1 MFSRN
6 RVWEHKYSGSML
18 SRDPFEL
25 TGSLDDNKGK
35 KMLLLHL
42 MHNVIYDDSRRYL
55 LNQVSALE
63 EQRRQNLL
71 EREGKRA
78 ARNVD
83 NGSNSGGG
91 DEPADE
97 QQNDSSSNSGG
108 GGEAAAEQPTYG
120 STSGGEAEQSN
131 GDHLEGNVEEI
142 IPQQPSTKKGPKKN
156 FALQAIQTNLR
167 FGHLAE
173 AQNCD
178 GKRTTRPV
186 VKLGSAKDGGS
197 SEGTQLGRVDSGGVQ
212 SKTTAGGNKLKK
224 TEQKNKPIAVTTPR
238 TSKKAVRIT
247 KTTTKPA
254 TSTTG
259 RRKRGQENT
268 QQDEEE
274 EMEETQLKRPR
285 GRPPTYNSIPAVPP
299 EATSSSTATSSTHG
313 NELLAM
319 QQRAFEKQLAEL
331 KAENAKVA
339 KAQAAAVADALAKFS
354 KDADEKAYR
363 ARDRDEE
370 QLGFFSYLTK
380 FYFF

>member
-1 MFSRN
+1 
-6 RVWEHKYSGSML
+6 ML

-42 MHNVIYDDSRRYL
+42 MHNVIYDYSRRYL

-156 FALQAIQTNLR
+156 FALQAIQANL
-167 FGHLAE
+167 
-173 AQNCD
+173 
-178 GKRTTRPV
+178 
-186 VKLGSAKDGGS
+186 
-197 SEGTQLGRVDSGGVQ
+197 
-212 SKTTAGGNKLKK
+212 
-224 TEQKNKPIAVTTPR
+224 
-238 TSKKAVRIT
+238 
-247 KTTTKPA
+247 
-254 TSTTG
+254 
-259 RRKRGQENT
+259 
-268 QQDEEE
+268 
-274 EMEETQLKRPR
+274 
-285 GRPPTYNSIPAVPP
+285 
-299 EATSSSTATSSTHG
+299 
-313 NELLAM
+313 
-319 QQRAFEKQLAEL
+319 
-331 KAENAKVA
+331 
-339 KAQAAAVADALAKFS
+339 
-354 KDADEKAYR
+354 
-363 ARDRDEE
+363 
-370 QLGFFSYLTK
+370 
-380 FYFF
+380 

>member
-1 MFSRN
+1 MMSVYLFLLFIFAGELGRPEEYLEILSRN
-6 RVWEHKYSGSML
+6 RVWEHKYGGSML

-25 TGSLDDNKGK
+25 TGSLDDKGK

-55 LNQVSALE
+55 LNQVSSLE
-63 EQRRQNLL
+63 EQRKQNLL
-71 EREGKRA
+71 ESQGKRA
-78 ARNVD
+78 ARNAD
-83 NGSNSGGG
+83 NGSNCGGE

-108 GGEAAAEQPTYG
+108 GEATAEQPNYG

-142 IPQQPSTKKGPKKN
+142 VPPQPSTKKGPKKN

-186 VKLGSAKDGGS
+186 VKLGSAQDGGS
-197 SEGTQLGRVDSGGVQ
+197 SEGAQLGRADSGGIQ

-224 TEQKNKPIAVTTPR
+224 IEQKNKPIAVTPPT
-238 TSKKAVRIT
+238 TSKAVRIT

-254 TSTTG
+254 TSTTS
-259 RRKRGQENT
+259 RRKRGQEDT
-268 QQDEEE
+268 QQEEE
-274 EMEETQLKRPR
+274 EETEWDAVEET
-285 GRPPTYNSIPAVPP
+285 
-299 EATSSSTATSSTHG
+299 
-313 NELLAM
+313 
-319 QQRAFEKQLAEL
+319 
-331 KAENAKVA
+331 
-339 KAQAAAVADALAKFS
+339 
-354 KDADEKAYR
+354 
-363 ARDRDEE
+363 
-370 QLGFFSYLTK
+370 
-380 FYFF
+380 

>member
-1 MFSRN
+1 MLSRN

-108 GGEAAAEQPTYG
+108 GGGEAAAEQPTYG

-142 IPQQPSTKKGPKKN
+142 VPQQPSTKKGPKKN

-224 TEQKNKPIAVTTPR
+224 TEQKNKHIAVTPPR
-238 TSKKAVRIT
+238 TSKAVRIT

-363 ARDRDEE
+363 A
-370 QLGFFSYLTK
+370 
-380 FYFF
+380 

>member
-1 MFSRN
+1 
-6 RVWEHKYSGSML
+6 ML

-25 TGSLDDNKGK
+25 TGSLDDKGK

-71 EREGKRA
+71 ESQGKRA

-83 NGSNSGGG
+83 NGSNCGGG

-97 QQNDSSSNSGG
+97 HAQQNDSSSNSG

-142 IPQQPSTKKGPKKN
+142 VPQQPSTKKGPKKN
-156 FALQAIQTNLR
+156 LALQAIQTNLR

-173 AQNCD
+173 EQKCD
-178 GKRTTRPV
+178 GKRTSRPV
-186 VKLGSAKDGGS
+186 VKLGSAQDGGS
-197 SEGTQLGRVDSGGVQ
+197 SEGAQLGRADSGGTQ

-224 TEQKNKPIAVTTPR
+224 TEQKSKPIAGTPPR
-238 TSKKAVRIT
+238 TSKAVRIT

-268 QQDEEE
+268 EQEEEE
-274 EMEETQLKRPR
+274 EMETQLKRPR
-285 GRPPTYNSIPAVPP
+285 GRPPIYNSIAAVPP

-313 NELLAM
+313 NDLLAM

-354 KDADEKAYR
+354 KDAR
-363 ARDRDEE
+363 ARDRNEE
-370 QLGFFSYLTK
+370 QLGLSYLTK
-380 FYFF
+380 FYFVLIVYYLLNSRSGC

>member
-71 EREGKRA
+71 ERQGKRA

-83 NGSNSGGG
+83 NGSNCGGG

-97 QQNDSSSNSGG
+97 HAQQNDSSSNSG

-142 IPQQPSTKKGPKKN
+142 VPQQPSTKKGPKKN

-224 TEQKNKPIAVTTPR
+224 TEQKNKPIAVTPPR
-238 TSKKAVRIT
+238 TSKAVRIT

-285 GRPPTYNSIPAVPP
+285 GRPPTYNSIAAVPP

-363 ARDRDEE
+363 ARDRNEE
-370 QLGFFSYLTK
+370 QLGFLSYLTK

>member
-1 MFSRN
+1 MVHRSVRSLYPRGKSPRIIKSNVPTRLLILLFALMSVCINFNFLFIAGELGRPEEYLEVFSRN

-25 TGSLDDNKGK
+25 TGSLDDKGK

-63 EQRRQNLL
+63 EQRRQTLL
-71 EREGKRA
+71 ESQGKRA

-83 NGSNSGGG
+83 NGSNCGGG

-97 QQNDSSSNSGG
+97 QQKNDNSSNSRGE
-108 GGEAAAEQPTYG
+108 EAAAEQPTHG

-142 IPQQPSTKKGPKKN
+142 VPQQPSTKKGPKKN

-197 SEGTQLGRVDSGGVQ
+197 SEGTQLGRVDSGGVL

-224 TEQKNKPIAVTTPR
+224 TEQKNKPIAVTPPK
-238 TSKKAVRIT
+238 TSKAVRIT

-268 QQDEEE
+268 QQEEEE
-274 EMEETQLKRPR
+274 EMETQLKRPR
-285 GRPPTYNSIPAVPP
+285 GRPTIYNSIAAVPP
-299 EATSSSTATSSTHG
+299 EATYSW
-313 NELLAM
+313 
-319 QQRAFEKQLAEL
+319 Q
-331 KAENAKVA
+331 
-339 KAQAAAVADALAKFS
+339 
-354 KDADEKAYR
+354 
-363 ARDRDEE
+363 
-370 QLGFFSYLTK
+370 
-380 FYFF
+380 